1 MLNRKVMIIHLI
13 VGLYFQKPY
22 KPVEQ
27 NINAKVDLSN
37 YATKIDLKN
46 ATIFDTSKIAAKSD
60 LGSSKAKVDKLDI
73 DKWKSVPSNLSNLK
87 K

>member
-1 MLNRKVMIIHLI
+1 M
-13 VGLYFQKPY
+13 
-22 KPVEQ
+22 
-27 NINAKVDLSN
+27 SN

-60 LGSSKAKVDKLDI
+60 LVSSKAKVDKLDI
-73 DKWKSVPSNLSNLK
+73 DKWKTVPSNLSNLK